1 MDKLYDKK
9 ENVDATMALEQWA
22 RSQELTTTDVLYAA
36 MRLSAAS
43 FILAQA
49 TANVPPDQMV
59 ADVAAMQDNMGLI
72 FKAMVRDII
81 YSVVKAK

>member
-9 ENVDATMALEQWA
+9 ENIQASLGLEQWM
-22 RSQELTTTDVLYAA
+22 RSQELTTTDILYAS
-36 MRLSAAS
+36 MRLCAAS

-49 TANVPPDQMV
+49 TVNVPPDQMIT
-59 ADVAAMQDNMGLI
+59 DIEAMQNNMGLI

-81 YSVVKAK
+81 YDVVKTK